1 MNKNFDLII
10 DVRSLDEYKEEH
22 LEGSMN
28 IPVDIIASNFN
39 STILAN
45 LDKNTSILLICRSGG
60 RAGIVKEIL
69 ESKGFIHVEYGGSY
83 KNRI

>member
-10 DVRSLDEYKEEH
+10 DVRSVDEYKDEH

-28 IPVDIIASNFN
+28 ISVDIIASNFN

-45 LDKNTSILLICRSGG
+45 LDKNTYIFLICRSGG

-69 ESKGFIHVEYGGSY
+69 ESKGFINVENGGSY
-83 KNRI
+83 KNMI

>member
-69 ESKGFIHVEYGGSY
+69 ESKGFINVENGGSY